1 MMRTKKKAKKAKKVL
16 PVVQVIKDLKV
27 YNLWIQAIKEQR
39 DNPNSKYHQFGLNHN
54 YFYVLYLPMT
64 LPSED
69 AALPDKIKRMR
80 LLESLNPVHQ
90 YLDFELGFSDYI
102 VPEFNQFFDEDGE
115 PTLTYGIVYRF
126 AFKKLSL
133 RWVLSRVLFIGALT
147 WALVKWPILS
157 SLWNLIA

>member
-1 MMRTKKKAKKAKKVL
+1 MKTKKKRKEKRGL
-16 PVVQVIKDLKV
+16 PLVKVIKDLKA
-27 YNLWIQAIKEQR
+27 YRLWIKTIQEER
-39 DNPNSKYHQFGLNHN
+39 DNPNSKYNQFGLNHN

-69 AALPDKIKRMR
+69 APLPDNIKRMR

-90 YLDFELGFSDYI
+90 YLDFELEFSDYI
-102 VPEFNQFFDEDGE
+102 IPEFNQFYDDEGE

-133 RWVLSRVLFIGALT
+133 RWVVSRAIFTGIAIWAIAKWNLLSL
-147 WALVKWPILS
+147 
-157 SLWNLIA
+157 LWNWIF

>member
-1 MMRTKKKAKKAKKVL
+1 
-16 PVVQVIKDLKV
+16 
-27 YNLWIQAIKEQR
+27 
-39 DNPNSKYHQFGLNHN
+39 
-54 YFYVLYLPMT
+54 MT

-69 AALPDKIKRMR
+69 APLPDKIKRMR

-133 RWVLSRVLFIGALT
+133 RWVLSRVLFVGALT
-147 WALVKWPILS
+147 WVLVKWPILS